1 MSFFLFRFIR
11 TFEVV
16 RAVNNVYEGAADV
29 DAEQNQNRCIHFP
42 MQETHTAFPGT
53 PPFSDAAAFCF
64 PAGRVPCGKR
74 CADGLFFRFFVI
86 VVVFFVRPPD
96 QIINE
101 RYGGE
106 RQTDGSEDQTADA
119 EGGRAFFAVFHF
131 HRRKHKQCLPVHL
144 LSDSIRSI

>member
-1 MSFFLFRFIR
+1 MLMLSRIKIDILSISQCRKHTRRFP
-11 TFEVV
+11 VHLLS
-16 RAVNNVYEGAADV
+16 NG
-29 DAEQNQNRCIHFP
+29 
-42 MQETHTAFPGT
+42 
-53 PPFSDAAAFCF
+53 DAAAFCF

-131 HRRKHKQCLPVHL
+131 HSRKHTQCLPVHI